1 MKKQANILEYV
12 EKYKYKYGISYAD
25 ENSSLVK
32 KLSVVTSLVWIYS
45 IAIFT
50 LTVLSFS
57 LNFYG
62 GSMNYSEFSGVY
74 ITTIVGLVGLIV
86 AAILYRHKQKIIGLV
101 IATISQLAVL
111 YAHEAISMYGINYF
125 TGFYWKYL
133 IPAIIFSCLAVV
145 IIFVL
150 VRAIIKTNRIYNM
163 LVYALYKKY
172 GSENGEKIS
181 EEKWQEFL
189 KEYNPKIEN
198 EEK

>member
-25 ENSSLVK
+25 ENSNLVK

-62 GSMNYSEFSGVY
+62 GSMNFSEFSGVY

-86 AAILYRHKQKIIGLV
+86 AAILYRRKQKIIGLV
-101 IATISQLAVL
+101 IATVSQLAVL
-111 YAHEAISMYGINYF
+111 YVHEEISMYGLNYF
-125 TGFYWKYL
+125 AGFYWKYL
-133 IPAIIFSCLAVV
+133 IPTIVFACLAAA

-163 LVYALYKKY
+163 LVYGLYKKY
-172 GSENGEKIS
+172 GSENGEKLS
-181 EEKWQEFL
+181 EEQWQEFL
-189 KEYNPKIEN
+189 KGYNPLIEN